1 MRLAVILRLSVAGLT
16 RHPLRS
22 TLTILGMIIG
32 VAAVITIAAI
42 GAGAKQAI
50 EDSIT
55 SAGTNMIVVR
65 AGNRTIG
72 GVRLGMGS
80 SSRLSFADGTALRAL
95 PGVAY
100 VSSGLRSRQ
109 QMVSQGVN
117 WSTSVEGCGA
127 EMPLIRNWR
136 LIAGTFFTNDDVRNA
151 EPVAVLGSL
160 VRDVMFGPG
169 ENPVGR
175 TLRVGIVPF
184 RIIGVLASKGQSAAG
199 ADEDD
204 TIFVP
209 FTTVQK
215 RLMGVTYLDR
225 ITLSARSAD
234 RLDDVVAAATRILR
248 VRHQIAP
255 GAPDDFRIRNLE
267 EIAGVRSRATE
278 TLRWLLVGIAAI
290 ALVVG
295 GVGIMN
301 IMLVA
306 VTDRT
311 REIGIR
317 AAIGARQR
325 DVLLQ
330 FLVEAALMSIGGGLF
345 GIVAGI
351 FSARALTAWL
361 SWPTDVT
368 SDAVLTAF
376 LSAVMIGIICGI
388 YPARKAARLDPI
400 DALRFE

>member
-1 MRLAVILRLSVAGLT
+1 MRFAVALRLSATALR

-22 TLTILGMIIG
+22 SLTILGMIIG
-32 VAAVITIAAI
+32 VAAVITIAAVA
-42 GAGAKQAI
+42 AGAKEAI
-50 EDSIT
+50 ERSIT
-55 SAGTNMIVVR
+55 AAGTNMIVVR
-65 AGNRTIG
+65 AGNRTVG

-80 SSRLSFADGTALRAL
+80 SSRLSYADATALRAL

-100 VSSGLRSRQ
+100 VSSGLRTRQ
-109 QMVSQGVN
+109 QVLGGGEN
-117 WSTSVEGCGA
+117 WSTSIEGCGA
-127 EMPLIRNWR
+127 EMPLIRNWH
-136 LIAGTFFTNDDVRNA
+136 LTAGRFFTAQDVRDA

-160 VRDVMFGPG
+160 VRDVIFGAG

-204 TIFVP
+204 TVFVP

-225 ITLSARSAD
+225 ITLSAYSAD
-234 RLDDVVAAATRILR
+234 VIEHVVAAATHVLR
-248 VRHQIAP
+248 VRHEIVP
-255 GAPDDFRIRNLE
+255 DAPDDFRIRNLQ
-267 EIAGVRSRATE
+267 EIAAVRSAATD
-278 TLRWLLVGIAAI
+278 TMGWLLVGIAAI
-290 ALVVG
+290 SLIVG

-317 AAIGARQR
+317 AAIGARER

-330 FLVEAALMSIGGGLF
+330 FVVEAALMSIGGGLL
-345 GIVAGI
+345 GVVAGI
-351 FSARALTAWL
+351 ASASALSGWL

-368 SDAVLTAF
+368 TETVLVAF
-376 LSAVMIGIICGI
+376 FSAVAVGVICGI